1 MKRIVRH
8 ITLLALVLALM
19 LAQLAVAE
27 TDETVKGIFDA
38 LTAEG
43 SSYSQT
49 KATYKEYYPDTV
61 YTETLEDNG
70 FTIAVSGNE
79 YMNGNWTFTR
89 DGDYLAITFGNDDF
103 NAYLTTLDVVKAV
116 GAYFGMNTSLITS
129 YINGLG
135 VLGIESDNFKM
146 TEDEAAGTT
155 TLSINISGP
164 WDMKELDD
172 MAFDEASLAQYE
184 PLSDESTSMGGS
196 CGKMMMIANGSVSDL
211 TLLVGEY
218 GGLDEL
224 AHRSII
230 NIAKVLQPTGWEDF
244 VANYTE
250 LRDAEAEG
258 YTVRLNVDMATVGEI
273 IDDVSEDYSFAL
285 IHFGAASADEG
296 ETSDEDAPA
305 QAPTTEEFADG
316 YFAVLTGLE
325 SGTAGASL
333 KTAAAASDVCAF
345 ARDHRVDNP
354 DDEPLR
360 ANMLAAYEAL
370 DEEAK
375 AAFAENFEAV
385 RALLDDYDANRA
397 DFEDAGVAEAMDE
410 MMADPQ
416 SRAAWENLR
425 DYTLA
430 LVSGN

>member
-1 MKRIVRH
+1 MKKTVRH
-8 ITLLALVLALM
+8 ITLLTLVLAL
-19 LAQLAVAE
+19 LLTQLAVAE

-49 KATYKEYYPDTV
+49 KAMYKEYYPDTV

-79 YMNGNWTFTR
+79 YMNGSWTFTR
-89 DGDYLAITFGNDDF
+89 EGDHLAVTFGNDDF

-116 GAYFGMNTSLITS
+116 GAYYGMNTSLITS

-135 VLGIESDNFKM
+135 ALGIESDNFKS

-184 PLSDESTSMGGS
+184 PLNGESTSMGGS
-196 CGKMMMIANGSVSDL
+196 CGKMMMIANGSVGDL

-230 NIAKVLQPTGWEDF
+230 NIAKVLRPAGWEDF

-250 LRDAEAEG
+250 LGDAETEG

-273 IDDVSEDYSFAL
+273 IDDASEDYSFAL
-285 IHFGAASADEG
+285 IHFGAASAGEG

-345 ARDHRVDNP
+345 ARDHRLNNP

-360 ANMLAAYEAL
+360 ASMLAAYAAL
-370 DEEAK
+370 DEAAK

-397 DFEDAGVAEAMDE
+397 DFEDAGVAGAMDE